1 MIKNCDVVS
10 LIHRGESV
18 IKHKKQ
24 ADMNINTG
32 KSVNS
37 RTINGAN
44 IIIAMAK
51 PTKPVEMS
59 QLRN

>member
-1 MIKNCDVVS
+1 MIKNWDVVS

-18 IKHKKQ
+18 MKHKKQ

-32 KSVNS
+32 KSVNC

-44 IIIAMAK
+44 IISAKIK
-51 PTKPVEMS
+51 PTNPVEIN

>member
-18 IKHKKQ
+18 MKHKKQ
-24 ADMNINTG
+24 ADMKMNTG
-32 KSVNS
+32 KSVNC
-37 RTINGAN
+37 RNINGAN
-44 IIIAMAK
+44 IISATVR
-51 PTKPVEMS
+51 PTKPAEII

>member
-1 MIKNCDVVS
+1 MIKNCDDVS

-32 KSVNS
+32 KSENC

-44 IIIAMAK
+44 MMSATVK
-51 PTKPVEMS
+51 PTNPVEII

>member
-24 ADMNINTG
+24 ADMNMNTG
-32 KSVNS
+32 KSLNS
-37 RTINGAN
+37 RKINGAN
-44 IIIAMAK
+44 IISAAAK
-51 PTKPVEMS
+51 PAKPVES
-59 QLRN
+59 IQLRN